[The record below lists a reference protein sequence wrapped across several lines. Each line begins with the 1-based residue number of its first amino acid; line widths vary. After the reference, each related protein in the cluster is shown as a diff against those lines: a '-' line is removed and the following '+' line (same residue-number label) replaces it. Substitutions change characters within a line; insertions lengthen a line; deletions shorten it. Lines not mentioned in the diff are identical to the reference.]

1 MIERYSRQEMSK
13 IWGEEHRAQVWLKV
27 EMFALE
33 AWVKLGLLSQD
44 EYKKITNQVTLSLDR
59 MKAIENITR
68 HDVIAF
74 LTSLTEQCG

>member
-33 AWVKLGLLSQD
+33 AC
-44 EYKKITNQVTLSLDR
+44 E
-59 MKAIENITR
+59 
-68 HDVIAF
+68 
-74 LTSLTEQCG
+74 